1 LDISGLMFHNR
12 GVKTVKL
19 SIMGGSGKTVTA
31 AMADFIA
38 RGQRAQE
45 AVDRI
50 IEAERARHSDPR
62 KSRPKP

>member
-1 LDISGLMFHNR
+1 M
-12 GVKTVKL
+12 KTTKL
-19 SIMGGSGKTVTA
+19 SPKGGSGKATAA

-50 IEAERARHSDPR
+50 IEAERVRQLDPR